1 MQTLSPTISPTITR
15 KVNPNINSKA
25 TDAEASLLP
34 AIAHSSVLKT
44 ALTGLESSLNDEL
57 DRYRHWQANGQ
68 TISYLNPFRPRAIS
82 TQSVWASPS
91 MSEALLPP
99 LEPPVDKQD
108 QRTGQMSVQMP
119 GQMSVQMPVMPPLG
133 KISTEIN
140 TNQGLDKSNNPDNF
154 SNSNT
159 GIDNAFA
166 STQTLNTYAIA
177 SDSNAGNVSPDNF
190 SAGTKNSQPDDDE
203 ILQNLANDY
212 ANHYQNS
219 INQES
224 QIPIPK
230 TSVEKNT
237 FRSLMNPV
245 GIISLLLLL
254 CSSAAIGYLL
264 VDPSGVMK
272 IFKTDNR
279 PKTSQADSKSDEL
292 GKNIDLQNQQEQ
304 KTSDASLSFV
314 PFASDK
320 NLSNQTFDKLNK
332 NGNSLNPAIAKKNS
346 PTNPLTTGTNLFVP
360 NSNSSSNSS
369 STPLRTV
376 PPINLSNLAVAPLPP
391 ALAPV
396 DSGYTAPERSYE
408 APVATSSSRRSSR
421 SSASR
426 STATPRAT
434 YTEPAN
440 TYTAARSSSPT
451 SSSSISAN
459 NVSGSDYVAPRRNN
473 SVKYAAPLS
482 ASPMVQPEI
491 AASTNNDSYR
501 VVVENGYG
509 ANAQQVE
516 RDAYVRPSDGQV
528 QVGSYRD
535 PNAAQQRIEQLRR
548 QGIPAKID

>member
-108 QRTGQMSVQMP
+108 QRTVQTS

-140 TNQGLDKSNNPDNF
+140 ANQGLDKSNNQDNF
-154 SNSNT
+154 SSSNT

-166 STQTLNTYAIA
+166 STQTLNTYPNYAIT

>member
-108 QRTGQMSVQMP
+108 QRTVQTS

-272 IFKTDNR
+272 LFKTDNR
-279 PKTSQADSKSDEL
+279 PKTSQSDSKSDDL

-408 APVATSSSRRSSR
+408 APVAPSSSRRSSR

-426 STATPRAT
+426 STATPRVT
-434 YTEPAN
+434 STEPAN

-451 SSSSISAN
+451 SSPSISPN
-459 NVSGSDYVAPRRNN
+459 NASGSDYVAPRRNN